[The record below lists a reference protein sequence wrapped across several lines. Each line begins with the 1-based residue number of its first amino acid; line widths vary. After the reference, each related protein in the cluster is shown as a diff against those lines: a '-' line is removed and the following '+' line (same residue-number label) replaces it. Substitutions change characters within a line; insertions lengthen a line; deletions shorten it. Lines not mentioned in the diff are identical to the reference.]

1 MMLLTAPQI
10 EIELSRLKNWTIE
23 ANTLCKTFDFQ
34 RFDQSVAFFSFLA
47 SIANEI
53 NHHPD
58 FFNSYKRCKVQLSTH
73 DKAGLTEL
81 DFIFAQKIDEAYD

>member
-1 MMLLTAPQI
+1 MRLTSPQI
-10 EIELSRLKNWTIE
+10 EVELSRLKNWTIE
-23 ANTLCKTFDFQ
+23 SNTLCKTFNFQ

-58 FFNSYKRCKVQLSTH
+58 FFNSYKKCNVQLTTH
-73 DKAGLTEL
+73 DQGGLTQL
-81 DFIFAQKIDEAYD
+81 DFTFAKKIDEAYD